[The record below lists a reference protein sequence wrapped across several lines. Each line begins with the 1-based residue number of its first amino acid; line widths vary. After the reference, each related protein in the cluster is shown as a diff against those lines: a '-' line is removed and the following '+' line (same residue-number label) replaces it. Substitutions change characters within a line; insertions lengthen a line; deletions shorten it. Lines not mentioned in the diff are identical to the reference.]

1 MIKKTILILFLLTS
15 TANAG
20 VTKFG
25 IGFNQAFEDHKNFE
39 FTDRANFEDNFKTP
53 SFNLTHFYRNGLVT
67 SISSNRLINY
77 KSKRQA
83 EQSGQDFIYE
93 HQSFVDFISLGYK
106 IKKVTASLI
115 LANVNVESR
124 AYNRYFDEESKI
136 SAIVPALSFSY
147 QLKTF
152 KSVNL
157 VPSLSFYSSSGL
169 GITRGMSANINF
181 MF

>member
-83 EQSGQDFIYE
+83 KQSGQDFSYE

-124 AYNRYFDEESKI
+124 AYNRYFDKESKI

-169 GITRGMSANINF
+169 GITRGISTNINF